1 MNRKLLILLFC
12 LSCSSFRPADPL
24 LIEHALQNESDE
36 GFISRE
42 FFQVKVE
49 VPYSFKEMSGK
60 AKREECKKVA
70 YLEREEKVLKFLLDV
85 HRDKYRFGDG
95 VEAYEKSKLGQNRAA
110 RNKSYTSPT
119 GLPVTTSTSTSQSP
133 IPTNQQTVGTTQTTT
148 NPSSQNQNSNQ
159 KDSKDKL
166 GLKSKT
172 YSQVFA
178 WFMGEMFLY
187 KEDYT
192 DKSKCTF
199 LFRNIQKDL
208 FAKVENTMIPDSVYK
223 KEERN
228 EEEDEDTNKKM

>member
-12 LSCSSFRPADPL
+12 FSCASIRPSDPL

-49 VPYSFKEMSGK
+49 VPYPMKEMSGK
-60 AKREECKKVA
+60 EKREECKKIA
-70 YLEREEKVLKFLLDV
+70 FLQREDKTLKYLLDV

-95 VEAYEKSKLGQNRAA
+95 VDAYDKSKLGQQRVT
-110 RNKSYTSPT
+110 RNKSYTST
-119 GLPVTTSTSTSQSP
+119 TSNAAATTNTQTTSTTP
-133 IPTNQQTVGTTQTTT
+133 GTTQTPGT
-148 NPSSQNQNSNQ
+148 SQTSGQQTSTIPGTPGQ
-159 KDSKDKL
+159 PDPK
-166 GLKSKT
+166 LKSNVISDKP
-172 YSQVFA
+172 YSQVFS
-178 WFMGEMFLY
+178 WFLSEMKLY

-208 FAKVENTMIPDSVYK
+208 YAKVEETVIPNSIFK
-223 KEERN
+223 KEERK
-228 EEEDEDTNKKM
+228 EDDFN